1 MSFFSRVWT
10 GEFKGHEVK
19 VQQQK
24 GSHQYVLLIDGEQ
37 VDEYTS
43 PINMG
48 KRFLKATLNHDGKEH
63 VVEVVAN
70 QNAFTESV
78 KLTVDGEEISMQKS

>member
-1 MSFFSRVWT
+1 MGLFSRVWK
-10 GEFKGHEVK
+10 GEYEGHQLEVR
-19 VQQQK
+19 QQK

-48 KRFLKATLNHDGKEH
+48 KHHLKATLDHDGKELA
-63 VVEVVAN
+63 VEVLAK
-70 QNAFTESV
+70 QGAFTESI
-78 KLTVDGEEISMQKS
+78 KLTVDGQEVPMKKS

>member
-10 GEFKGHEVK
+10 GEYRGHELK
-19 VQQQK
+19 VRQQR

-43 PINMG
+43 NINMG
-48 KRFLKATLNHDGKEH
+48 MRYLKAILFHEDREH
-63 VVEVVAN
+63 KVEAVAK
-70 QNAFTESV
+70 QGAFRESV
-78 KLTVDGEEISMQKS
+78 TLTVDGQEIPLTKS